1 MDKSHETPFPPFL
14 KHTFFFL
21 PLPVILPFYSPFLI
35 LFFHSP
41 PHLGLLFSFLS
52 LFPSL
57 YFLPSF
63 LPNIFSILPS
73 SSFSHPSFL
82 PNIFSY
88 PSFLLFLA
96 YFLPSK
102 YFLLFLPSILLS
114 YQIFSP
120 ILPSAFFSHTSFL
133 PNIFSYSFLPPLSPI
148 LPSDCFLPFLTSHP
162 PPLSFFS
169 ALFLPLFLLLP
180 LQNIVNKDSKYLIKD

>member
-73 SSFSHPSFL
+73 SSFSHPSFI

-88 PSFLLFLA
+88 PSFL
-96 YFLPSK
+96 
-102 YFLLFLPSILLS
+102 
-114 YQIFSP
+114 
-120 ILPSAFFSHTSFL
+120 FFSHTSFL
-133 PNIFSYSFLPPLSPI
+133 PSIFSYSFLPSFFPTKYFLLSFLPPFSPI
-148 LPSDCFLPFLTSHP
+148 LPSFQIFSPIPSFLRFLPYFLPIASSPFSHHIP
-162 PPLSFFS
+162 PIIFLFGPLSPIISIASLTKHCKQRF
-169 ALFLPLFLLLP
+169 
-180 LQNIVNKDSKYLIKD
+180 